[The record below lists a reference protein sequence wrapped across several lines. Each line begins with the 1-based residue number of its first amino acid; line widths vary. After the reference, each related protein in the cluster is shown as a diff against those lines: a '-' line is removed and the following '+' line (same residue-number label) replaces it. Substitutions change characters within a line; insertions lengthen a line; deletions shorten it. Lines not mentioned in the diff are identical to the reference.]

1 MTLTTSATNTEVTDT
16 ADQTNDQA
24 STETQTEKLFSQ
36 HEVNAILAKNKQQLE
51 KKFSSKFEDL
61 GNPDELREIV
71 NNYRKSQQ
79 DQELK
84 RGNFDKLMS
93 DLAAKK
99 DAEISKRDNVI
110 REFKI
115 EQPLVTLAA
124 QYRSVNP
131 EQVKTLLKPNL
142 RLNDDGEVEVIDM
155 KTGEV
160 RYQDNGK
167 PYTVDT
173 FVKEFLDQNPH
184 FVSASPAT
192 VNTQGNVGKGPAQPL
207 DLSKLDLTRADHRKL
222 YAEARRNGKI

>member
-1 MTLTTSATNTEVTDT
+1 MTEQTSATQTEVTET
-16 ADQTNDQA
+16 AEQTNIQA
-24 STETQTEKLFSQ
+24 TKTFTQD
-36 HEVNAILAKNKQQLE
+36 EVNAILAKTKTTLE

-71 NNYRKSQQ
+71 TSYRKQQQ
-79 DQELK
+79 DTEVK

-93 DLAAKK
+93 DLASKK
-99 DAEISKRDNVI
+99 DAEISKRDNII
-110 REFKI
+110 REFRI

-131 EQVKTLLKPNL
+131 EQVKTLLKPAL
-142 RLNDDGEVEVIDM
+142 RLNDDGEVEVVDTR
-155 KTGEV
+155 TGEV

-167 PYTVDT
+167 PYSVDA

-184 FVSASPAT
+184 FVSATPAT
-192 VNTQGNVGKGPAQPL
+192 VNTQGNVGKGPAQPI

>member
-1 MTLTTSATNTEVTDT
+1 MTEQTSATQTEVTET
-16 ADQTNDQA
+16 AEQTNIQA
-24 STETQTEKLFSQ
+24 TKTFTQD
-36 HEVNAILAKNKQQLE
+36 EVNAILAKTKTTLE

-71 NNYRKSQQ
+71 TSYRKQQQ
-79 DQELK
+79 DTEVK

-93 DLAAKK
+93 DLASKK
-99 DAEISKRDNVI
+99 DAEISKRDNII
-110 REFKI
+110 REFRI

-131 EQVKTLLKPNL
+131 EQVKTLLKPAL
-142 RLNDDGEVEVIDM
+142 RLNDDGEVEVIDT

-167 PYTVDT
+167 PYSVDT

-184 FVSASPAT
+184 FVSATPAT
-192 VNTQGNVGKGPAQPL
+192 VNTQGNVGKGPAQPI

>member
-1 MTLTTSATNTEVTDT
+1 MTLDTSATQTEATD
-16 ADQTNDQA
+16 AAEQTNIQA
-24 STETQTEKLFSQ
+24 TSKTFTQD
-36 HEVNAILAKNKQQLE
+36 EVNAILAKTKTTLE
-51 KKFSSKFEDL
+51 KKYSSKFEDL

-71 NNYRKSQQ
+71 TNYRKQQQ
-79 DQELK
+79 DSEVK

-93 DLAAKK
+93 DMASKK
-99 DAEISKRDNVI
+99 DAEISKRDNII
-110 REFKI
+110 REFRI

-131 EQVKTLLKPNL
+131 EQVKTLLKPAL
-142 RLNDDGEVEVIDM
+142 RLNDDGEVEVVDT

-167 PYTVDT
+167 PYSVDAY
-173 FVKEFLDQNPH
+173 VKEFLDQNPH
-184 FVSASPAT
+184 FVSATPAT
-192 VNTQGNVGKGPAQPL
+192 VNTQGNVGKGPAQPI

>member
-1 MTLTTSATNTEVTDT
+1 MTEQTSATQTETTEV
-16 ADQTNDQA
+16 ADQTNIQA
-24 STETQTEKLFSQ
+24 TSKTFTQD
-36 HEVNAILAKNKQQLE
+36 EVNAILAKNKSALE

-71 NNYRKSQQ
+71 TSYRKQQQ
-79 DQELK
+79 DTEVK

-93 DLAAKK
+93 DLASKK
-99 DAEISKRDNVI
+99 DAEISKRDNII
-110 REFKI
+110 REFRI

-131 EQVKTLLKPNL
+131 EQVKTLLKPAL
-142 RLNDDGEVEVIDM
+142 RLNDDGEVEVIDT

-167 PYTVDT
+167 PYSVDT

-184 FVSASPAT
+184 FVSATPAT
-192 VNTQGNVGKGPAQPL
+192 VNTQGNVGKGPAQPI